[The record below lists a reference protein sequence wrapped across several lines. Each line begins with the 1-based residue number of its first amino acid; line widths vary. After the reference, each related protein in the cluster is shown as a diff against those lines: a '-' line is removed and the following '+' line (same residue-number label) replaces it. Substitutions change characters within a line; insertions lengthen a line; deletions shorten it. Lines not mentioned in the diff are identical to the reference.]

1 MKSLFVS
8 SKLLLLLLLLI
19 CLLKLSLFVIKCSNN
34 FLLLFPQNFPLIH
47 PLLTVFIM
55 PLTLSLIIQFHLVV
69 YIAKHPDELQETKR
83 QIEEYLAAGHVRP
96 STSPFGAPVLLVKKK
111 DGSMRMCID
120 YRGLNKITEKNNFP
134 LPRIDDLHDRLTNAK
149 YFTKLDLFAGYHQI
163 PIKLGDE
170 FKTAFTS
177 RYGTYEFVVMPFG
190 LTSAPATFQTAMNAL
205 FL

>member
-1 MKSLFVS
+1 MYR
-8 SKLLLLLLLLI
+8 
-19 CLLKLSLFVIKCSNN
+19 
-34 FLLLFPQNFPLIH
+34 Q
-47 PLLTVFIM
+47 T
-55 PLTLSLIIQFHLVV
+55 
-69 YIAKHPDELQETKR
+69 PDELQETKR

-170 FKTAFTS
+170 HKTAFTS
-177 RYGTYEFVVMPFG
+177 RYGTYEFIVMPFG
-190 LTSAPATFQTAMNAL
+190 LTNAPATFQTAMNAL
-205 FL
+205 FYDWLDDFIIVYLDDILIYSDSLEQHHDHVHRVLQRLCDNKWYCKLKKCDFASPTS